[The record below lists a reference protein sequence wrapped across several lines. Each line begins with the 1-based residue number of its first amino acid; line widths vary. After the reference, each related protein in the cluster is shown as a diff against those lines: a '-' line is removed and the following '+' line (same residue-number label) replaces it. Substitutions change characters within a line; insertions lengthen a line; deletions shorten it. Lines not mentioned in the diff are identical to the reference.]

1 MVVNAPNIV
10 IPAELQMCVEC
21 MHIHRID
28 FFSYLGWMMISSGHI
43 GAFPWNESPPPRE
56 AVQT

>member
-1 MVVNAPNIV
+1 MVINAPNIV

-43 GAFPWNESPPPRE
+43 GAFPWNESPPP
-56 AVQT
+56 